1 MSREEIAVAL
11 TTSFRSSLIAPF
23 STPELRAA
31 FEQLKEFVRV
41 NATAGEIESRA
52 FRLVGESQE
61 AIDREASELFEAL
74 LQQSPPLRRSTAFG
88 LAFMLRELVCERIR
102 EIESSGRGNA

>member
-1 MSREEIAVAL
+1 MSREDIAVAL

-31 FEQLKEFVRV
+31 FEQLKDFVRV

-61 AIDREASELFEAL
+61 AIDREVRELFEAL
-74 LQQSPPLRRSTAFG
+74 RQQSPPQHFS
-88 LAFMLRELVCERIR
+88 
-102 EIESSGRGNA
+102 